1 MKYEGADRCRNIE
14 IFIMYRTVK
23 WVTRQGR
30 PFDGSIGIFCYYTTK
45 AAGFVAPSSTYIYSL

>member
-30 PFDGSIGIFCYYTTK
+30 PFDGSIGIFCYYTT
-45 AAGFVAPSSTYIYSL
+45 AFTALIEELVTRC

>member
-23 WVTRQGR
+23 WATEGKTILR
-30 PFDGSIGIFCYYTTK
+30 FDWC
-45 AAGFVAPSSTYIYSL
+45 